1 MDPAID
7 KAVVEMVI
15 ERLAWCQ
22 VRVSNELKKEG
33 RTISPAGVCG
43 VWLRHDLET
52 GARGQERAGGVR
64 VD

>member
-1 MDPAID
+1 
-7 KAVVEMVI
+7 MVI